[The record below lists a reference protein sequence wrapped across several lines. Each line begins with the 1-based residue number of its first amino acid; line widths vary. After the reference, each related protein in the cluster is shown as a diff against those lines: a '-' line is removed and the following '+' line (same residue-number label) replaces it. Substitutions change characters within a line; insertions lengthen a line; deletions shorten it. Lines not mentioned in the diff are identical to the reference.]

1 MDTSVVTYT
10 YAQVLPIGLQS
21 EFFLLYFSSILICFY
36 YFCNYKNRQQAEKP
50 IVINIGTLIREKL
63 EEQQQTIVWLSKQLC
78 CSRTNV
84 YKILNKNSIDTN
96 ELMRISK
103 ILHFNFFEIY
113 AKEFQNSEDDKD
125 IS

>member
-1 MDTSVVTYT
+1 M
-10 YAQVLPIGLQS
+10 
-21 EFFLLYFSSILICFY
+21 
-36 YFCNYKNRQQAEKP
+36 
-50 IVINIGTLIREKL
+50 
-63 EEQQQTIVWLSKQLC
+63 
-78 CSRTNV
+78 

>member
-1 MDTSVVTYT
+1 M
-10 YAQVLPIGLQS
+10 
-21 EFFLLYFSSILICFY
+21 
-36 YFCNYKNRQQAEKP
+36 
-50 IVINIGTLIREKL
+50 INIGRLIREKL
-63 EEQQQTIVWLSKQLC
+63 EEQQQTIVWFSKQLC